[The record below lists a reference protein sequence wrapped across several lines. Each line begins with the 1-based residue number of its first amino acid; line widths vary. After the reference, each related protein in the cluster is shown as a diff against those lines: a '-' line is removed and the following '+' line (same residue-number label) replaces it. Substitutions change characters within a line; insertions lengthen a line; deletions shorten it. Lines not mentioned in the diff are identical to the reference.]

1 MVEGDE
7 GAESVVAESE
17 VVRVVE
23 EVEAEEMGLELGEVG
38 EGEGGIV
45 AVGLEVGEDFGGG
58 C

>member
-45 AVGLEVGEDFGGG
+45 EVGLEVGEDFGGG